1 MGAADYFTSYQ
12 AASHAVFMLPAFRW
26 ALLTPML
33 PASSQSTGSHRG
45 ILPITQLLEFLTV
58 DGHMLTSTISFW
70 LFFFFSFL
78 PSSNPLIIFPLE
90 SILQLLR
97 DLCSHVACLSLCL
110 LSPVSQSTQGCHGH
124 QDTISMPLVS
134 WLGDGVI
141 THLQYDLKKSFGT
154 GDQGLKT
161 LLHSH
166 WNHYPEELKM
176 EICQEKHHSGGLKMK
191 PQTWLSPFKGCCFQ
205 LIF

>member
-1 MGAADYFTSYQ
+1 MSSINSY
-12 AASHAVFMLPAFRW
+12 
-26 ALLTPML
+26 
-33 PASSQSTGSHRG
+33 ASSLLAVNWEPQGYSSHHPAPG
-45 ILPITQLLEFLTV
+45 IPYCRRAYAYIHHIILA
-58 DGHMLTSTISFW
+58 FW
-70 LFFFFSFL
+70 FFFSFL

-90 SILQLLR
+90 SILQLPR

-134 WLGDGVI
+134 WPGDGVI

-176 EICQEKHHSGGLKMK
+176 EICQEKHHSGGLRNEA
-191 PQTWLSPFKGCCFQ
+191 SD
-205 LIF
+205 LIVSF